1 MKRGLALSLLFVC
14 AARSG
19 SLSAEPVPVDRAV
32 VRFVAPETGGARH
45 PRFVFERELAFEAR
59 LEALSDP
66 DRGSLGD
73 TPYLDRHVA
82 AALDRHIAETIL
94 ATLRIE
100 PEPTAAEL
108 EHQAQLAHRML
119 SERAGGEDAID
130 EARRAE
136 GLSERELGRLF
147 SQKARA
153 SLYLDRMVTPM
164 LQPSEAELRSV
175 HKSTST
181 PFSNA
186 PFDTIRP
193 ALLRWYV
200 SRRLNAALASFF
212 ENARS
217 RIEVTVLPAH

>member
-1 MKRGLALSLLFVC
+1 MKPALAALALLAVGAF
-14 AARSG
+14 SG
-19 SLSAEPVPVDRAV
+19 SLRADPVPVDRAV
-32 VRFVAPETGGARH
+32 VRFAAPETGGAGH
-45 PRFVFERELAFEAR
+45 PRFVFERALAFEAR

-73 TPYLDRHVA
+73 APYRERHVT
-82 AALDRHIAETIL
+82 AALDRHIAEAIL
-94 ATLRIE
+94 GTLRIE

-108 EHQAQLAHRML
+108 EHQAELAHRML
-119 SERAGGEDAID
+119 SDRAGGEDALD
-130 EARRAE
+130 DARRAE
-136 GLSERELGRLF
+136 GISEREFGRLL

-164 LQPSEAELRSV
+164 LEPSEAELRSI

-181 PFSNA
+181 PFA
-186 PFDTIRP
+186 GQPFEVIRP

-217 RIEVTVLPAH
+217 RIDVTVL